1 MSSIYLERRLV
12 IGELR
17 SFVYHQSIVNFSVVS
32 FSVIN
37 SVHILS
43 FPFFLLFRSV
53 QNCGPMDS
61 VHCVCQFSQII
72 FVLTVYCTVVN
83 IDPCFWFYHEVIF
96 TSVILL
102 NMRTINLDHSYMIIC
117 SRFIVFSQELFSHKP
132 MSLYHT
138 HTYSIIIFF
147 KELLL
152 LLFFFFW
159 CCMYG

>member
-43 FPFFLLFRSV
+43 FPFFFVVSECSKLRANGQCSLCLSV
-53 QNCGPMDS
+53 LT
-61 VHCVCQFSQII
+61 I
-72 FVLTVYCTVVN
+72 FVLTVYWTVVN

-117 SRFIVFSQELFSHKP
+117 SKFIVFSQELFLASCI
-132 MSLYHT
+132 SQCL
-138 HTYSIIIFF
+138 
-147 KELLL
+147 
-152 LLFFFFW
+152 
-159 CCMYG
+159 